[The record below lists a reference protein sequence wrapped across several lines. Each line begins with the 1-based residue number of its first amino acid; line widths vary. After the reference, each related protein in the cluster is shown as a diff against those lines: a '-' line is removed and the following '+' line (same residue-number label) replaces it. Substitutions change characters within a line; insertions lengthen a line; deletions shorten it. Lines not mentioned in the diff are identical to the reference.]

1 MALFINNEFV
11 LYAPIIKI
19 TSGFKERKDFTLGK
33 EYKVLQIIGVDE
45 VQVIVR
51 DNGFVVINDNG
62 FEKMLFDEEARTTD
76 DGEKY
81 YIFSY

>member
-1 MALFINNEFV
+1 MMAGQKEGNMK
-11 LYAPIIKI
+11 IKYI
-19 TSGFKERKDFTLGK
+19 GGIKERKDFTLGK
-33 EYKVLQIIGVDE
+33 EYKVLADYRGRCSC
-45 VQVIVR
+45 QVVR